1 MLKIKHIASKLALLL
16 YLLIFVFVGYFAY
29 SHYKTDIQDAR
40 KEVHNRLSLDV
51 NIQKESLEKYYATME
66 SEILFLAQT
75 GTLKLGLDTFKTTW
89 AELGKNASLKLRL
102 AYIENNPFK
111 NKSKLINANSDTT
124 YDILHQAMH
133 TYLRELQQTRKYAD
147 ILLLDMDGNVI
158 YSVQKRDNFAK
169 NIRDIGGNLEKIFQ
183 KLKKSSQEEF
193 IVFED
198 FRKKDKSYIATTV
211 VDEMGDKIG
220 IVVFELGVEV
230 FKKYSA
236 DKLLSKDGCKQKSD
250 QNSTHFLA
258 LSCLEFKDN
267 YWSIKK
273 VESIKKVY
281 APVKEKFYELLKIF
295 IILAIFSLALSYLV
309 VEKLLGQKDED
320 E

>member
-16 YLLIFVFVGYFAY
+16 YLLIFVFAGYFAY
-29 SHYKTDIQDAR
+29 SHYKTNLQDVT
-40 KEVHNRLSLDV
+40 KEVKNRLSLDV

-66 SEILFLAQT
+66 SEIIFLAQT
-75 GTLKLGLDTFKTTW
+75 GSLKLGLDTFKTTW

-111 NKSKLINANSDTT
+111 ERSKLLNAKSSIT
-124 YDILHQAMH
+124 YDILHEAMH
-133 TYLRELQQTRKYAD
+133 VYLRELQQMRRYED

-169 NIRDIGGNLEKIFQ
+169 NVKDIGGNLQKIFKKIHKNSQ
-183 KLKKSSQEEF
+183 KES

-198 FRKKDKSYIATTV
+198 FGKDGKSYIATAI

-220 IVVFELGVEV
+220 IVAFELGDEV
-230 FKKYSA
+230 FEKYSVNR
-236 DKLLSKDGCKQKSD
+236 LSSKEDCKQKSD

-258 LSCLEFKDN
+258 FSCLEFKDN
-267 YWSIKK
+267 YWGINE

-309 VEKLLGQKDED
+309 LEKLLGQKDED